1 MDQALG
7 SQVLPGITLKK
18 PKMFPRISGGK
29 IWLPYTV
36 KTKDGA
42 RGCGAHELRPDHPS
56 YLKIKEWLEAVERC
70 EWSFFPFRPGDELD
84 QAEVDLFMRILPG
97 LAMSTSQNRESR
109 ERGLQTIK
117 ESLFKLDSMALDMGR
132 RIAFI
137 KAYGGLLG
145 NESQSPEEGWDKV
158 LDILDAEHKRL
169 QAEWEVSC
177 KRFYEKEE
185 QKRIVKAKKTK
196 RLPKTTQGR
205 KARGQKTSHL

>member
-1 MDQALG
+1 
-7 SQVLPGITLKK
+7 
-18 PKMFPRISGGK
+18 MFPRISGGK

-36 KTKDGA
+36 KTKEGA
-42 RGCGAHELRPDHPS
+42 RGCGTYELRPDDPA
-56 YLKIKEWLEAVERC
+56 YPKIKEWLEAVERC

-117 ESLFKLDSMALDMGR
+117 ESLSKLDGMALDMGR

-145 NESQSPEEGWDKV
+145 YESQSPEKGWDKV

-169 QAEWEVSC
+169 QAEWQASC
-177 KRFYEKEE
+177 KRFYEKKE
-185 QKRIVKAKKTK
+185 QKRIERAKKAK
-196 RLPKTTQGR
+196 LVPNPSQGR
-205 KARGQKTSHL
+205 KARGQKTSPPVSSSRSKVHQSFEEARPRS

>member
-1 MDQALG
+1 
-7 SQVLPGITLKK
+7 
-18 PKMFPRISGGK
+18 MFPRISGGK

-36 KTKDGA
+36 KTKEGA
-42 RGCGAHELRPDHPS
+42 RGCGTYELRPDDPA
-56 YLKIKEWLEAVERC
+56 YPKIKEWLEAVERC

-117 ESLFKLDSMALDMGR
+117 ESLSKLDGMALDMGR

-145 NESQSPEEGWDKV
+145 YESQSPEKGWDKV
-158 LDILDAEHKRL
+158 LDILDAEHKCL
-169 QAEWEVSC
+169 QTEWQASS
-177 KRFYEKEE
+177 KRFYEKKE
-185 QKRIVKAKKTK
+185 QKRIERAKKAK
-196 RLPKTTQGR
+196 RVPNASRGR
-205 KARGQKTSHL
+205 KVGARRPRHL